1 MTCDRE
7 AKRYFPNFY
16 AFSERQ
22 AKYRLTMF
30 LSSAVH
36 WRFHSRRTLMTAER
50 TASLNCGKM
59 LTVVML
65 LARRPAEPSPGGD
78 KSHPDDEHLAAV
90 PLSSIS
96 RTFK

>member
-1 MTCDRE
+1 MP
-7 AKRYFPNFY
+7 FPNG
-16 AFSERQ
+16 RQ
-22 AKYRLTMF
+22 NIALFDEPVVCRTLE
-30 LSSAVH
+30 V
-36 WRFHSRRTLMTAER
+36 HSRRTLMTAER

-59 LTVVML
+59 PTVVML